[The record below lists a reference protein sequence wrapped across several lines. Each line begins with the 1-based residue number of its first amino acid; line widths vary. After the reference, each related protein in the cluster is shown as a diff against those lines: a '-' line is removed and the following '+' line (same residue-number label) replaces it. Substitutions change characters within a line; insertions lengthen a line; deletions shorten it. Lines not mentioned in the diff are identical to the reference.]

1 VTAERGQDLDAAW
14 LQAGPARV
22 PRHDWARPMAGFVA
36 FLALTCITMAGLAA
50 AAPGDK
56 IYTMAN
62 YPVDAQAKDAVA
74 ARAKAVADGQKAAL
88 RSLLK
93 RLVPVTQY
101 ARLRKVAVPD
111 ASRMVDSLSVRSERN
126 SPVAYSGNLDF
137 KFQPQAVRALL
148 EREGFAVADKQA
160 PQIVVVPIWRAPA
173 AGDVPAALGPTEGPR
188 AWSDAWK
195 GLDLEHALAP
205 VKLEDLKPGTHPDT
219 LSALAKG
226 DASFWRTFAGNY
238 TAERLVAAIAEPDV
252 AGRRLNVTLIGSD
265 AVGALSWTKAYRLDL
280 SDPAYTIELAGVVS
294 LGVLEGRWKAIT
306 LRGAGSVAAAQSS
319 GASSPWSSAP
329 VNGVAGQAGGGGA
342 PMLVTVEFRSMGEW
356 TELSRALSNTPG
368 VDNLD
373 VLGLGGR
380 SARVTLRY
388 SDGAAQL
395 GAELARQGYSLRNAG
410 GSWILSGRP

>member
-1 VTAERGQDLDAAW
+1 MHGDRAVRTARAQPAASCVVAA
-14 LQAGPARV
+14 LALMGLAAAGPA
-22 PRHDWARPMAGFVA
+22 
-36 FLALTCITMAGLAA
+36 T

-101 ARLRKVAVPD
+101 ARLRKVNVPD
-111 ASRMVDSLSVRSERN
+111 ASRLVDSLSVRNERN

-148 EREGFAVADKQA
+148 EREGFAIADQQA
-160 PQIVVVPIWRAPA
+160 PQIVVVPVWKAPA

-188 AWSDAWK
+188 AWSAAWK

-205 VKLEDLKPGTHPDT
+205 IKLEDMKPGTHPDT
-219 LSALAKG
+219 LAALAKA

-252 AGRRLNVTLIGSD
+252 AAGRLNVTLIGSD
-265 AVGALSWTKAYRLDL
+265 AVGAMSWTRAYRLDL

-294 LGVLEGRWKAIT
+294 LGVLEGRWKAVSM
-306 LRGAGSVAAAQSS
+306 RGAGSVASAQSGGS
-319 GASSPWSSAP
+319 TLPGGPL
-329 VNGVAGQAGGGGA
+329 NGVAGAAGGGGA
-342 PMLVTVEFRSMGEW
+342 MLVTVEFRNMGEW

-368 VDNLD
+368 VDDLD

-388 SDGAAQL
+388 TNAPAQL

-410 GSWILSGRP
+410 GSWVLSGRP